1 MIDKIIDDC
10 LSINLNIDKNRYKK
24 LDGGLSNE
32 IYLIETLDSKD
43 KYIVRI
49 FNDSKYVN
57 REYEN
62 EIMYKLSKKR
72 ISPNI
77 ILKNNKYRVEQY
89 LEGSTVDIRML
100 NLRDFDRLLINIAK
114 RIFDIH
120 NFYIFNFR
128 YEENNIYLKIDIFFD
143 ILGNL
148 KIDKF
153 TYSIDDLK
161 IKLEECKEIIKNN
174 NKSGSSVNYF
184 NMGIEYM
191 LNKSLIHA
199 DLLSGNIICTL
210 DNDIKFIDYEYSCIF
225 SRGYD
230 IGNFF
235 NEFKGLDLELE
246 YPSYGV
252 RRLFYFSYFN
262 TVNIFFPDQ
271 KNFNE
276 FLKGVDHIVLI
287 FSRISNLFWGLWS
300 LVKYSENNIKF
311 DYLNYGLKRI
321 RLFNDNI
328 LNLRD

>member
-10 LSINLNIDKNRYKK
+10 LSINLNIDKNNYKK

-32 IYLIETLDSKD
+32 IYLIETLDSKV

-77 ILKNNKYRVEQY
+77 ILKNNKYRVEEY
-89 LEGSTVDIRML
+89 LNGNIIDL
-100 NLRDFDRLLINIAK
+100 NSLRLGNYDRLLINIAK

-120 NFYIFNFR
+120 NFYIFNFG
-128 YEENNIYLKIDIFFD
+128 YKENNIYLKIDTFFD
-143 ILGNL
+143 ILNNL
-148 KIDKF
+148 KMKEF

-161 IKLEECKEIIKNN
+161 SKLNDCKETIKRANDN
-174 NKSGSSVNYF
+174 GSSVNYY
-184 NMGIEYM
+184 NMGVNYM
-191 LNKSLIHA
+191 LNNSLIHA
-199 DLLSGNIICTL
+199 DLISGNIICTL

-235 NEFKGLDLELE
+235 NEFKGINLELE
-246 YPSYGV
+246 YPSYTI

-262 TVNIFFPDQ
+262 TVNIYLPDQ
-271 KNFNE
+271 QNFKD
-276 FLKGVDHIVLI
+276 FLNGVDHIVLL

-300 LVKYSENNIKF
+300 MVKYSENNIKF

-321 RLFNDNI
+321 RLFDSNI
-328 LNLRD
+328 LNLSD